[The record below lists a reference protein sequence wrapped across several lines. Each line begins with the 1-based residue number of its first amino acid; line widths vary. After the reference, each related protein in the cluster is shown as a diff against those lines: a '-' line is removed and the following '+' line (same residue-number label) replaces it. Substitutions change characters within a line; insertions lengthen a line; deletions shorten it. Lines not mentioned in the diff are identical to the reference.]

1 MKNIK
6 GFTLIEI
13 LTVLGAIAIIGGL
26 LITLIK
32 PAELFRCSRDSQRIK
47 DLTILN
53 SIITHYINEN
63 PAIADL
69 DGPFFDFTGV
79 DEASSTVYIS
89 VPRDIESYPSATVIN
104 GKNWLIKGVNKDNMR
119 KLDGSGWLPIN
130 LTAFRNL
137 PIHELPVDPI
147 NSFSQ
152 RMFYSYVFHR
162 KTKGFELNANLECNK
177 FKKEGVEDKVSTDG
191 GDDQNIF
198 ETGSILTLLPSEIYG
213 SERVTGLKPKINLS
227 NTNLTINTL
236 TNNSSSTK
244 IAITNTGSSTLV
256 VYNIIDINKTGKI
269 YVDKKYL
276 RILPSG
282 FDTLAVTCNGVG
294 VYTSSTVTTTLELW
308 NNDVEN
314 NPAKIEVT
322 CNILENPRISVNP
335 RELNIQ
341 TIKGAS
347 STKSFVIYNRGSS
360 NLNIEE
366 IKFYLEESTSSCKN
380 FVIATQPSPII
391 PPGASSTIAITV
403 DATNL
408 TAKDIFYCKY
418 IIKSNDPYRQYTV
431 VKINIAV
438 IGLPTAPQDLKV
450 EKAGSQKLQ
459 LLWNEPNDLGGA
471 SISFYK
477 IYRKVNAT
485 PTQSDFLVSTSSITY
500 LDSGLANG
508 TRYCYAVSAVNIAG
522 EGPLSSPACGIP
534 STTPTPPSLSATPG
548 NKQITLSWNVT
559 NDGGSPIQGY
569 NVYWKLSNENN
580 WRQLTTNLISTNTFT
595 HTNLNICNTYNYYV
609 EAINENGKSAPS
621 NIASATPF
629 GTSSPPQKLSASST
643 LNSIIL
649 NWQAPSDASCAS
661 LTRYNIYRS
670 TDGTNF
676 NLIASTSSSTLTY
689 TDTNV
694 TSTYT
699 YTYYVKAQ
707 NSFGESDESNR
718 VLARI
723 GLSKCSPPSNLQATP
738 SDRKI
743 TLNWSGSPS
752 LGNGDYYF
760 VYSST
765 NNSNY
770 SKVATTIH
778 PTVTFTHTNLI
789 NGQKYYYYVTAKGSS
804 CEESNP
810 SNIASSTPGTVPSA
824 PQDFVGQ
831 AFKDR
836 IDLKWKEPLSNGGF
850 PILQYNLYRT
860 DVGKIAT
867 LSSSTFSY
875 SDTSITPGTLYQYSI
890 SASNILGEGQKSYT
904 TLGYCLSWLKTL
916 GGSKDDWPA
925 YIYLTSDGGYLIVGK
940 TESFTNDSSDPA
952 NGIIIKIDSIGNIEW
967 AKSIGTLKEDF
978 IRSAVELPDGFII
991 TGETR
996 IDGNSDIFIAKI
1008 STSTGNIIW
1017 AKKLGGKN
1025 QESEPYLAV
1034 DKENNLYLA
1043 FNTTSFGPAASNII
1057 IMKLN
1062 QNGNVLWVKL
1072 FGTQKEDF
1080 VYKIKFATGPYTFS
1094 PERIIAIGY
1103 TQSFSAGNYDFLV
1116 ISLDPSSGEPKAIK
1130 TFGGHQPDY
1139 LFDFIPEHHNYLILF
1154 GRTLSFG
1161 QGANEFLV
1169 IEVSPE
1175 LPPSQAVLD
1184 AWVYGTKGQDYAF
1197 SLAKTQTGIL
1207 LLGATNHLGR
1217 GSFDILLIRNAITF
1231 YPVVS
1236 VTTFGGG
1243 NEDRLPVIPDNVKS
1257 LNSDK
1262 ILIAGRT
1269 KSVGAGGQDI
1279 VLIKLDPATYGI
1291 PYKPDLKF
1299 QSNNYPTTSIIVQNV
1314 RNQIVTTEIDKNTL
1328 LNLDLSALSI
1338 SNLNLLSNDIKD
1350 TINQIELISCTINTT
1365 TVPSPPR
1372 NLTVTYN
1379 PIPIRY
1385 LTWEEPSSN
1394 GGSTILYYNI
1404 YRKITDSGSYNLAGT
1419 TTNFYFYDNLGS
1431 PDDKYCYKVTAVNS
1445 IGESLPSNE
1454 ACIAPGVPGAPSL
1467 TVTPGN
1473 RQNTLSW
1480 TQASSSLPILY
1491 YNVFQVINNQYYR
1504 IATTSSSIR
1513 TYIHQN
1519 LTPGRAYYYVVSGVN
1534 SVGEGSYSNIASG
1547 TPYGLPSPPQSLNIT
1562 VGDRVLNLSWIPPA
1576 DNGGSSITEYRIYRK
1591 ESGQSYSNT
1600 PYATVSPSQ
1609 LSFQDTNVNIG
1620 RTYCYVVTAK
1630 NASGESRYSNEVCKK
1645 AGTKPGQ
1652 FSIMV
1657 LDYGSNFVRLNWNCI
1672 TYPENPLCT
1681 GGYPILYYKLFRSTN
1696 GVDYTLVAQPITNTY
1711 VDQNLSTGMTYYY
1724 KVSAVNEIGEGP
1736 LSDATAIMTRENE
1749 IDYTG
1754 YILHAWVSRITG
1766 DNSVAKYTE
1775 YLVWKLDFGSPTY
1788 VNHLKL
1794 IVRNLVQAG
1803 MIKIYCD
1810 NQINS
1815 MIQISSIGTT
1825 TIQVA
1830 KTCSK
1835 IYLTALQFPPFD
1847 LDDARSYI
1855 GLGIPGSGQVQ
1866 SAVWFQTNIT
1876 DPYGGILS
1884 LNLYDGSIL
1893 LVGGVR
1899 AYK

>member
-1 MKNIK
+1 
-6 GFTLIEI
+6 
-13 LTVLGAIAIIGGL
+13 
-26 LITLIK
+26 
-32 PAELFRCSRDSQRIK
+32 
-47 DLTILN
+47 
-53 SIITHYINEN
+53 
-63 PAIADL
+63 
-69 DGPFFDFTGV
+69 
-79 DEASSTVYIS
+79 
-89 VPRDIESYPSATVIN
+89 
-104 GKNWLIKGVNKDNMR
+104 
-119 KLDGSGWLPIN
+119 
-130 LTAFRNL
+130 
-137 PIHELPVDPI
+137 
-147 NSFSQ
+147 
-152 RMFYSYVFHR
+152 
-162 KTKGFELNANLECNK
+162 
-177 FKKEGVEDKVSTDG
+177 
-191 GDDQNIF
+191 
-198 ETGSILTLLPSEIYG
+198 
-213 SERVTGLKPKINLS
+213 
-227 NTNLTINTL
+227 
-236 TNNSSSTK
+236 
-244 IAITNTGSSTLV
+244 
-256 VYNIIDINKTGKI
+256 
-269 YVDKKYL
+269 
-276 RILPSG
+276 
-282 FDTLAVTCNGVG
+282 
-294 VYTSSTVTTTLELW
+294 
-308 NNDVEN
+308 
-314 NPAKIEVT
+314 
-322 CNILENPRISVNP
+322 
-335 RELNIQ
+335 RELSIQ
-341 TIKGAS
+341 TIKGTS

-391 PPGASSTIAITV
+391 PPGASSTVAITV

-438 IGLPTAPQDLKV
+438 IGPPTAPQDLKV

-485 PTQSDFLVSTSSITY
+485 PTQSDFLASTSSITY
-500 LDSGLANG
+500 LDSGLTNG

-534 STTPTPPSLSATPG
+534 SEIPPPPSLSATPG

-676 NLIASTSSSTLTY
+676 NLIASTSPSTLTY

-718 VLARI
+718 VSARV

-743 TLNWSGSPS
+743 TLNWSASPS

-770 SKVATTIH
+770 SKVATTVH

-789 NGQKYYYYVTAKGSS
+789 NGQKYYYYVTAKGTS

-875 SDTSITPGTLYQYSI
+875 SDTSITLGTLYQYSI
-890 SASNILGEGQKSYT
+890 SASNILGEGQKDYT

-940 TESFTNDSSDPA
+940 TTSFTNDSSDPA
-952 NGIIIKIDSIGNIEW
+952 DGIIIKIDSIGNVEW
-967 AKSIGTLKEDF
+967 AKSIGTLKEDS
-978 IRSAVELPDGFII
+978 IRSAIELSDGFII

-1017 AKKLGGKN
+1017 AKKLGGSN
-1025 QESEPYLAV
+1025 NESNSYLSR
-1034 DKENNLYLA
+1034 DENNNVYLG
-1043 FNTTSFGPAASNII
+1043 FNTNSWGPQGSNIV
-1057 IMKLN
+1057 IMKLS
-1062 QNGNVLWVKL
+1062 QNGDILWAKL
-1072 FGTQKEDF
+1072 FGGSRDDLIYKLRYIKRT
-1080 VYKIKFATGPYTFS
+1080 VYYKPDKLVV
-1094 PERIIAIGY
+1094 IGY
-1103 TQSFSAGNYDFLV
+1103 TQSFGAGNYDFLV
-1116 ISLDPSSGEPKAIK
+1116 LSLDPQNGGPITIK
-1130 TFGGHQPDY
+1130 TFGGAQPDY
-1139 LFDFIPEHHNYLILF
+1139 LFDFIVENGGDYLILF

-1161 QGANEFLV
+1161 AGSNDFLV
-1169 IEVSPE
+1169 VGTTPE
-1175 LPPSQAVLD
+1175 MPPSQAVTD
-1184 AWVYGTKGQDYAF
+1184 AWTYGTVNQDYGF
-1197 SLAKTQTGIL
+1197 SLARTYHGL
-1207 LLGATNHLGR
+1207 LFLGMTNSLGM
-1217 GSFDILLIRNAITF
+1217 GYFDLLLIRTPTNF
-1231 YPVVS
+1231 YPVIDVK
-1236 VTTFGGG
+1236 TFGG
-1243 NEDRLPVIPDNVKS
+1243 NDDDRLPTPP
-1257 LNSDK
+1257 SDSNFLDYTK
-1262 ILIAGRT
+1262 ALIAART
-1269 KSVGAGGQDI
+1269 KSVGGGGQDI

-1314 RNQIVTTEIDKNTL
+1314 RNQIVTTEIDRNTL

-1338 SNLNLLSNDIKD
+1338 SNLNLLSNDIKN

-1445 IGESLPSNE
+1445 IGESSPSNE
-1454 ACIAPGVPGAPSL
+1454 ACIAPDVPGAPSL

-1491 YNVFQVINNQYYR
+1491 YNVYQVINNQYYR

-1519 LTPGRAYYYVVSGVN
+1519 LTPGRSYYYAVSGVN
-1534 SVGEGSYSNIASG
+1534 SIGEGSYSNIASG

-1600 PYATVSPSQ
+1600 PYAIVSSSQ

-1630 NASGESRYSNEVCKK
+1630 NASGESEYSNEVCKK

-1657 LDYGSNFVRLNWNCI
+1657 SDYGSNFVRLNWNCI

-1681 GGYPILYYKLFRSTN
+1681 GGYPILYYKLYRSTN
-1696 GVDYTLVAQPITNTY
+1696 GVNYTLLAQPLTNTY
-1711 VDQNLSTGMTYYY
+1711 VDRNLSTGMTYYY

-1736 LSDATAIMTRENE
+1736 LSDAIAITPQENE
-1749 IDYTG
+1749 IDYAG
-1754 YILHAWVSRITG
+1754 YILRAWVSRITG
-1766 DNSVAKYTE
+1766 NNLVAHYTE

-1825 TIQVA
+1825 TIQIA

-1835 IYLTALQFPPFD
+1835 IYLTALEFPPFD
-1847 LDDARSYI
+1847 LDDTRSYI
-1855 GLGIPGSGQVQ
+1855 GLGIPGSAQVE
-1866 SAVWFQTNIT
+1866 SAEWFQANIK
-1876 DPYGGILS
+1876 DFDVYARILN
-1884 LNLYDGSIL
+1884 LNLYDDSIFL
-1893 LVGGVR
+1893 EGRIR